1 MCKEN
6 LRQVSKQSLKGTVCI
21 KTRYSSAVAR
31 PWSLNPFETFFQQA
45 AQRQESSTHTL
56 HGPLG
61 LSSQLLSECGEKI
74 WVNISRPG
82 KNLLAAA
89 LSLWHVPRSFSGP
102 WGWTGGKEGAEVC
115 CVGIRMRSGTFCFP
129 VLGCISAR
137 SLCLWWGLHL
147 PKTHHPARTQQTFF
161 LFPKFCR
168 FFSLALSFWKG
179 SQPFGEAHMS
189 TAGRNDP
196 CFSDYPFVVQDFLN
210 EGEKQRVKR
219 ELFSLKWKVFSLKTT
234 DGCKKST

>member
-45 AQRQESSTHTL
+45 AQRQESSTRTL
-56 HGPLG
+56 HCPLG

-74 WVNISRPG
+74 WVNISRTG

-115 CVGIRMRSGTFCFP
+115 CVGCAQGLF
-129 VLGCISAR
+129 V
-137 SLCLWWGLHL
+137 SLCLG
-147 PKTHHPARTQQTFF
+147 A
-161 LFPKFCR
+161 
-168 FFSLALSFWKG
+168 
-179 SQPFGEAHMS
+179 SQLGACAFGEDCISPRHITLHVHSKLFFFFPNFA
-189 TAGRNDP
+189 D
-196 CFSDYPFVVQDFLN
+196 FSP
-210 EGEKQRVKR
+210 
-219 ELFSLKWKVFSLKTT
+219 
-234 DGCKKST
+234 